1 VAGKGAHSGRGITG
15 LGERVVYSMR
25 KSRNCQVGG
34 KQRKMFAILR
44 NIQTGSVM
52 RWEPVTEGDGK
63 GMIRYG
69 VGEVQTY
76 PPHPIFPP
84 V

>member
-1 VAGKGAHSGRGITG
+1 MAGKGARSGRGITG

-44 NIQTGSVM
+44 NIQTGSAR
-52 RWEPVTEGDGK
+52 RWEPVTEGDET
-63 GMIRYG
+63 GMTR
-69 VGEVQTY
+69 
-76 PPHPIFPP
+76 
-84 V
+84 